1 MPNVR
6 VDAAHILQAVLEDKV
21 FFGELKKQIPEKDL
35 PFLNMLILTA
45 LRRFVP
51 LNAILAQFIRKK
63 IAHKNRVAQYLL
75 VLATVEILY
84 MKTAPYAVIN
94 ETVSGIRRSTDKFL
108 ANMANAVLR
117 QIAAQKDDLRQK
129 IDTISPLPAT
139 FIDILDGYTPKEIAQ
154 IAQSVYQVPPLDITV
169 KENPSVAAEKYGAR
183 ILPNGT
189 LRLPENTKVAALPDF
204 EKSAWVQDVAAAF
217 PVQFLGDVK
226 NLSVVDLCAAPGG
239 KTAQLAAAGAHV
251 KAIDIS
257 ATRLQTLQENMSRL
271 NLKNVEILNADAL
284 QFLQTTDEQFDV
296 ILLDAPCSA
305 TGTFRRHPE
314 VLHIKTADD
323 VAAQVLLQRQLLD
336 ACSRVLRVG
345 GILMYSVC
353 SISKKEGEE
362 QIASFLQNN
371 KNFKIVPLAMSA
383 LETCG
388 KWQQNMITPTG
399 TLRSLPFYERQK
411 GGMDSF
417 FICKMQRII

>member
-1 MPNVR
+1 
-6 VDAAHILQAVLEDKV
+6 
-21 FFGELKKQIPEKDL
+21 
-35 PFLNMLILTA
+35 
-45 LRRFVP
+45 
-51 LNAILAQFIRKK
+51 
-63 IAHKNRVAQYLL
+63 
-75 VLATVEILY
+75 
-84 MKTAPYAVIN
+84 APYAVIN